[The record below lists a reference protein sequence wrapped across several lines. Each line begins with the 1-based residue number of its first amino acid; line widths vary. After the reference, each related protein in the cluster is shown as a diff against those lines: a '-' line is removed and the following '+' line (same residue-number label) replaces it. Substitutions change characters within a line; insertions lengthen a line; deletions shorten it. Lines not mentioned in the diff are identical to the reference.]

1 MIIIQN
7 PNQDVINSI
16 GGEQYLTK
24 QRNYRL
30 NKYCIEEKLKDG
42 VLIYNALVGSLV
54 FLKNYEYT
62 NIFTKENCDY
72 AEFLVRNYFI
82 VPENFNEEVLV
93 QVYRDKKSIPIFI

>member
-42 VLIYNALVGSLV
+42 VHYI
-54 FLKNYEYT
+54 
-62 NIFTKENCDY
+62 
-72 AEFLVRNYFI
+72 
-82 VPENFNEEVLV
+82 
-93 QVYRDKKSIPIFI
+93 